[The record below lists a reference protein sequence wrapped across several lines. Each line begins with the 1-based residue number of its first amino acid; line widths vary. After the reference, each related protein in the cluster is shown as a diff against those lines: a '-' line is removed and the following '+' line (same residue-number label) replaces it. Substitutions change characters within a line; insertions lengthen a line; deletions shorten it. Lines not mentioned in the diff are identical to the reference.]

1 MNRIL
6 LALLALLTGLTVQ
19 AVPAQARMCTGS
31 ETEVNA
37 CESARG
43 SVRGSATQA
52 AQTGA
57 ARAEKRDRDTTRSR
71 PVTRAKVFIPSVQF
85 GPDRALE

>member
-19 AVPAQARMCTGS
+19 AVPASARMCTGS

-37 CESARG
+37 TDCSRSAIRG
-43 SVRGSATQA
+43 AAAQSTQA
-52 AQTGA
+52 PTT
-57 ARAEKRDRDTTRSR
+57 RADKRDRDSTRPKPVAR
-71 PVTRAKVFIPSVQF
+71 PRVFIPSVQF
-85 GPDRALE
+85 GPDRAFE